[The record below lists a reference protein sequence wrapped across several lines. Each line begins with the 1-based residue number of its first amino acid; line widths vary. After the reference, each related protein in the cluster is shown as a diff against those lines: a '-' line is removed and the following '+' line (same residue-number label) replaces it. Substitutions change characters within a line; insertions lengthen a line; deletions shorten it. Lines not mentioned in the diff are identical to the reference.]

1 MFTFRKCLHFCVNI
15 IKLIMIKTQVLKRR
29 SHSKYKYS
37 YKHSY
42 KYPIQYTFNYIHLQ
56 HIEVNE
62 IYIYDKE
69 TIYNNKTINSVLGH

>member
-1 MFTFRKCLHFCVNI
+1 MT
-15 IKLIMIKTQVLKRR
+15 
-29 SHSKYKYS
+29 
-37 YKHSY
+37 Y